1 MAAIAPSPL
10 HGGRAALTSAL
21 SPCAPSV
28 VTANINSG
36 FGAARAAVKIV
47 NGIRPAAAT

>member
-21 SPCAPSV
+21 SPRAPS